1 MVRGWLVLC
10 YKDMTFCS
18 FYADCWKRMRCE
30 RPLTPEVIAAAQE
43 WWGEGAPPIM
53 QFAHKPDCHEPL
65 EAIGQQ

>member
-1 MVRGWLVLC
+1 
-10 YKDMTFCS
+10 
-18 FYADCWKRMRCE
+18 MRCE